1 MKTRYRTHTACSI
14 EVIGP
19 RLEALCGSGPLAG
32 ALPVPPGASAQA
44 RFLAMPGRA

>member
-1 MKTRYRTHTACSI
+1 MKTRYRAHAACGI

-19 RLEALCGSGPLAG
+19 RLEAFCGAG
-32 ALPVPPGASAQA
+32 ALADPLPVRPGVSAQA